1 MATYK
6 ILQDIEAE
14 DKLLGPL
21 TLRQFIYAGITV
33 LLGFIAF
40 KLASATSI
48 YVVAPFL
55 PFIALFAIL
64 AAPFGHDQPNEVWL
78 IAKVNFFLKPHR
90 RIWDQNVIHE
100 LVTITAPKKVE
111 GPVLKKYSPT
121 EAKSRLQE
129 LAKTIDTRGWSV
141 KNVNVNLYT
150 QPTYL
155 FDEYNPER
163 LVGVDEMPK
172 EVPTIDIR
180 PEDDMF
186 EANNPKNQSIN
197 QIITDA
203 TKAQRTYA
211 QELIASGKNPN
222 KSVTP
227 LYVGGKTPTI
237 TKFMPPK
244 FASNTPYQSS
254 AISKQKKS
262 ESTAVTAQNVNA
274 ILNLARDNNKS
285 VATLEHEGREQ
296 LQGNDLSDE
305 VVISLH

>member
-21 TLRQFIYAGITV
+21 TLRQFIYAGATA

-40 KLASATSI
+40 KIASATTI
-48 YVVAPFL
+48 YFAVPFL
-55 PFIALFAIL
+55 PFIALFAVL

-78 IAKVNFFLKPHR
+78 IAKVNYFLRPHR
-90 RIWDQNVIHE
+90 RVWDQDGIHE

-111 GPVLKKYSPT
+111 GPVLKNYSPT

-150 QPTYL
+150 QPNY
-155 FDEYNPER
+155 FSDVISPER
-163 LVGVDEMPK
+163 LVSVEEMPK
-172 EVPTIDIR
+172 EVPSIDIR
-180 PEDDMF
+180 PEDDIF
-186 EANNPKNQSIN
+186 ETSNPKSRSIN
-197 QIITDA
+197 QIITSS
-203 TKAQRTYA
+203 TKAQRSHA
-211 QELIASGKNPN
+211 EDLVIGKAKPTNPVGSMFLGKK
-222 KSVTP
+222 KS
-227 LYVGGKTPTI
+227 TI
-237 TKFMPPK
+237 TKFMPP
-244 FASNTPYQSS
+244 SRTTVLSS
-254 AISKQKKS
+254 YTSSKNKLPKS
-262 ESTAVTAQNVNA
+262 PSTSVTGQNVNA

-285 VATLEHEGREQ
+285 IATLEHEGREQ
-296 LQGNDLSDE
+296 LLGDDSSGE